1 MAKKT
6 KEDYIGNGLY
16 YTKMETTPPARY
28 QESSLVKA
36 LESNGCGRPSTFA
49 TIVETVLSQ
58 TRGYATLENKY
69 IVPTERGIQLS
80 EFLDRNFSDIINVKY
95 TSEMEAD
102 LDKIAEGAENNIEF
116 LTNFYNNLENEI
128 KNNQELK
135 NSNIGQKTNK
145 ICPKCGAPMVLR
157 RSRFGKL
164 FYGCSKFPKCNGIV
178 SITEKDSI

>member
-1 MAKKT
+1 MAKKI
-6 KEDYIGNGLY
+6 KEEYLGNGLY
-16 YTKMETTPPARY
+16 YTKSETTPPTRY
-28 QESSLVKA
+28 QESSLVKTLQA
-36 LESNGCGRPSTFA
+36 NGCGRPSTFA

-58 TRGYATLENKY
+58 SRGYATLENKY

-102 LDKIAEGAENNIEF
+102 LDKIAEGTEDNIEF

-128 KNNQELK
+128 KNNQEIK
-135 NSNIGQKTNK
+135 NSFAGKQTEK
-145 ICPKCGAPMVLR
+145 ICPLCGAPMVIR

-164 FYGCSKFPKCNGIV
+164 FYGCSKFPKCHGIV
-178 SITEKDSI
+178 NINKNDSL

>member
-1 MAKKT
+1 MAKKI

-16 YTKMETTPPARY
+16 YTKCETSPKQRFTEAT
-28 QESSLVKA
+28 LVK
-36 LESNGCGRPSTFA
+36 EMQTSGVGRPSTYSN
-49 TIVETVLSQ
+49 IVETVISQ
-58 TRGYATLENKY
+58 SRGYATLENKY

-102 LDKIAEGAENNIEF
+102 LDKIAEGTEDNIEF

-128 KNNQELK
+128 KNNQEIK
-135 NSNIGQKTNK
+135 NSFAGKQTEK
-145 ICPKCGAPMVLR
+145 ICPLCGAPMVIR

-164 FYGCSKFPKCNGIV
+164 FYGCSKFPKCHGIV
-178 SITEKDSI
+178 NINKNDSL